1 MDLFLEVFPAVVV
14 EGWSQGRNDHG
25 RRGLEGYLGI
35 LNAGTAYGEEGG
47 MLVPADSYTGSQPF
61 GQTLVL

>member
-47 MLVPADSYTGSQPF
+47 TSVAPRFYTDSQPF
-61 GQTLVL
+61 TQTLVL